1 MAQYALGLMYYKGH
15 GVAQD
20 LFEAYKWCAVSSTRE
35 SDLRS
40 DAIAMRED
48 IASHLTATQISD
60 AQKWV
65 RAWRPK

>member
-1 MAQYALGLMYYKGH
+1 M
-15 GVAQD
+15 
-20 LFEAYKWCAVSSTRE
+20 STRE

-48 IASHLTATQISD
+48 IASHLTAAQISD

-65 RAWRPK
+65 RGWRPK